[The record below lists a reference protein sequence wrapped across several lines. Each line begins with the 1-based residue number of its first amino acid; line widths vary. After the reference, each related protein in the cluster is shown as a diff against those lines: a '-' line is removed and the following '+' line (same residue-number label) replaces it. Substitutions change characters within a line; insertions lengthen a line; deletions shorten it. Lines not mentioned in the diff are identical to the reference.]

1 MLKYEK
7 DKLLNPH
14 ICKLYSIISDYMNT
28 NDPYIHGVVF
38 IEPSEEISNQKNEII
53 MPEDEP
59 TDLVQTSIIEE
70 VKIEPSIGDWK
81 FSSSFV
87 LNIKSIPVDFS
98 QHLLLKE
105 INEDGNNS
113 SDYNNESPINRS
125 RCDTI
130 DNLGIVDYELE
141 NNPTGYRT
149 RSSSSSLLLK
159 KKNSFRGEESS
170 ENEEESDRNHIVS
183 ELTLLKKKIS
193 DYHPHLNDESFEA
206 IKEEQTPRPTEEQ
219 EEQEKMKQSGDTD
232 ENNEEEEEEKEEI
245 KDNEETEENTE
256 KNKEKEEEEKREENH
271 NEEEMQENEQ
281 TNNKEEENK
290 EEESNDDVENNEENE
305 IEINEI
311 HYEND
316 NSTTTNTLDNINN
329 NNDQELPPIPT
340 SVGDLTART
349 ASQNDIPSLQLK
361 ESCENKETYTDTST
375 EDSNLFS
382 NDNSSELLTPSPI
395 QQQQQ
400 QQNTNNST
408 LQIEQQTPLSNTSS
422 LDNPVDLTRSIS
434 ITHLK
439 EMAESTDNVNDTQ
452 TSLNL
457 SLDVNDLPFSPSGQ
471 IPNYSY
477 SYEGLSSPFTPTV
490 PNVQIMSEIS
500 PYTSNYDSKYNFN
513 DINNIK
519 KDEKN
524 DKE

>member
-232 ENNEEEEEEKEEI
+232 ENNEEEEEENQLHQQEEEKEEI

-256 KNKEKEEEEKREENH
+256 KNKEKEEEEKR
-271 NEEEMQENEQ
+271 
-281 TNNKEEENK
+281 EENK

-316 NSTTTNTLDNINN
+316 NSTTTNTLDNNN

-395 QQQQQ
+395 QQQQ

>member
-159 KKNSFRGEESS
+159 KKNSFRGEDSS

-232 ENNEEEEEEKEEI
+232 ENNEEEEENQLHQQEEEKEEI

-256 KNKEKEEEEKREENH
+256 KNKEKEEEEKR
-271 NEEEMQENEQ
+271 
-281 TNNKEEENK
+281 EENK

-316 NSTTTNTLDNINN
+316 NSTTTNTLDNNN

-395 QQQQQ
+395 QQQQ

>member
-159 KKNSFRGEESS
+159 KKNSFRGEDSS

-193 DYHPHLNDESFEA
+193 DYRPHLNDESFEA
-206 IKEEQTPRPTEEQ
+206 IKEEQTPRPNEEQ

-232 ENNEEEEEEKEEI
+232 ENIEEEEEENQLHQQEEEKEEI

-256 KNKEKEEEEKREENH
+256 KNKEKEEKR
-271 NEEEMQENEQ
+271 
-281 TNNKEEENK
+281 EENK

-316 NSTTTNTLDNINN
+316 NSTTTNTLDNNNN

-395 QQQQQ
+395 QQQQ